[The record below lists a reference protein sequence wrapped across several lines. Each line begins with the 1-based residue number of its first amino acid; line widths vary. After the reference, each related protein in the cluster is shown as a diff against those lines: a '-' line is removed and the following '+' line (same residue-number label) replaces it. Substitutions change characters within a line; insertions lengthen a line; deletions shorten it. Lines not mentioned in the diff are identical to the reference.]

1 MKDCFVL
8 RFNLE
13 NMVIPNIND
22 RIGALSAIFEFE
34 RTELEES
41 ADYYN
46 NCLTALAGSINTDL
60 VEKARKTLSDKK
72 IAFFGDSL
80 TSDRISYANI
90 IKKLNIF
97 KKVDIYAVSGS
108 VSSQLLRTF
117 SQNVKMDDYD
127 IITLFVGTNDSALTD
142 IDFPFIS
149 ANEFKRNLFYVGD
162 FIQARN
168 AQGICFKLP
177 IHPERTFSDGKIITQ
192 DYNDAIEMVGKMQRI
207 KIFDINEVELRFM
220 DDTVHFLGETQ
231 KDIAEAFI
239 RMLIKVQL

>member
-13 NMVIPNIND
+13 NMVIPNIRD
-22 RIGALSAIFEFE
+22 RIGALSAIFEYE
-34 RTELEES
+34 RAELEES
-41 ADYYN
+41 ALYYES
-46 NCLTALAGSINTDL
+46 CLMEFVNSINLDL
-60 VEKARKTLSDKK
+60 VEKAKKIFSDKK

-108 VSSQLLRTF
+108 VSSQVLRTF

-127 IITLFVGTNDSALTD
+127 IISVFMGTNDSALTD
-142 IDFPFIS
+142 VDFPFITAS
-149 ANEFKRNLFYVGD
+149 EFKRNLTYAGAL
-162 FIQARN
+162 IQDRK
-168 AQGICFKLP
+168 AQGIYFKLP
-177 IHPERTFSDGKIITQ
+177 IHAERVFTDGEIITQ
-192 DYNDAIEMVGKMQRI
+192 DYNDAIESVGKMQGM
-207 KIFDINEVELRFM
+207 KIFDVNGVELRFM
-220 DDTVHFLGETQ
+220 DDTVHFLGDTQ

-239 RMLIKVQL
+239 KMIIKE